1 MMKKRL
7 LLSFLLFTLLLI
19 VVSCCKKNYDDIYFN
34 ADAIEVNNTY
44 NFRDISDGVTINQE
58 SYHIKFIFSEA
69 IKETIED
76 IKAVSKSLDY
86 CEDNDIAL
94 KKDITNLVIS
104 CDKAIW
110 NTSAGTPLDQNF
122 IRFFEHTSS
131 NDSENLR
138 LTVADWL
145 QLINNENQFLDFEWY
160 LEFNQFI
167 DSNEFL
173 KFQFLFEL
181 ADGSEYITE
190 TESVKFE

>member
-1 MMKKRL
+1 MNTLTKLYL
-7 LLSFLLFTLLLI
+7 LLL
-19 VVSCCKKNYDDIYFN
+19 VVFISVQACCKKSFDDLYLN
-34 ADAIEVNNTY
+34 ANAIEVNNTY

-58 SYHIKFIFSEA
+58 GYHIKFIFSDA
-69 IKETIED
+69 IKEAIEE
-76 IKAVSKSLDY
+76 INAGRKSLDY
-86 CEDNDIAL
+86 CEDNEVAL
-94 KKDITNLVIS
+94 KKDITHLVIS

-110 NTSAGTPLDQNF
+110 NTSAGTSLDQNF

-160 LEFNQFI
+160 LEFNQLI

-181 ADGSEYITE
+181 ADGSEYIKE